1 MIHPRFAPIM
11 FGFLVSGLMSLIV
24 SGIATLRAIG
34 WDTGFGT
41 SWTNAWVISWA
52 IAFPP
57 ILVVSSIVRRFVA
70 AITKQPS

>member
-70 AITKQPS
+70 AITKQRS